1 MMRRLSFRQ
10 KVLLLAVALVTAIQL
25 VTLVPV
31 LRAIQQDAE
40 AQARRSVNLAG
51 LVFDE
56 FMANRTA
63 QLLTTADAVTAD
75 FAFREAVAMGAAES
89 ALANHAGRAGADV
102 AIVFDLDGEIFATA
116 GDLPRA
122 AAAEALPRL
131 AFPEPD
137 DIHTSIAVL
146 GTTPFQTVTI
156 PVRAPDTIAWVTFGF
171 ALDRRLA
178 DDIERLTGLHTSF
191 VRIGIDD
198 VQVFVST
205 VPEEARETAV
215 SGIQL
220 GRATQAATTP
230 GAEGYLTSLRPFL
243 EEHTE
248 IYAALQLS
256 LHDATAAYR
265 RIRNILL
272 VITSLSLLL
281 AVAGAFGV
289 ARMVTRPVQDL
300 AAAARRMR
308 EGIYTQSLA
317 VASTDELGELAA
329 GFNSMQNAI
338 AERER
343 RIVHI
348 AHHDSLSELPTRDLV
363 VRQIRESMAENKR
376 LAVLN
381 LALTRFDG
389 IVSSLGHRT
398 ADDVIKLV
406 AGVLRTTAGEA
417 QILGHLN
424 HQEFIVVMP
433 LFTADQ
439 AKQFAMRLVDAL
451 RAGVT
456 VKGANISLQACV
468 GVAAFPD
475 HATDA
480 AELVRCAAIARNDA
494 QQKHDVV
501 GEYRIGQEDR
511 ALELIRIVGDFPRA
525 LQEDELELNFQP
537 KIDCSTRAV
546 VGAEAL
552 VRWQHPELGLL
563 PPTKFIEAIEQAGG
577 IAHLTRWVLKHA
589 LMTLGGWR
597 ARGMDISVAVNI
609 SVDDLVDEYL
619 PYYMLDLTRRHGV
632 PPPKVTLEVTESA
645 IMHNIQMSLSVVSC
659 LRELGFRVAIDDFGT
674 GQSAMGQLKRIPVDE
689 LKIDK
694 SFVMNMENQRDEA
707 IVRAA
712 IELGHQ
718 FGLPVVAEG
727 VENAATL
734 ERLQT
739 LGCEYAQGYYIAK
752 PLPATEFPSWVL
764 KWSNREG
771 SDIVTLV
778 AAERG
783 PAERRSRS

>member
-1 MMRRLSFRQ
+1 LTTTD
-10 KVLLLAVALVTAIQL
+10 AVA
-25 VTLVPV
+25 
-31 LRAIQQDAE
+31 
-40 AQARRSVNLAG
+40 
-51 LVFDE
+51 
-56 FMANRTA
+56 
-63 QLLTTADAVTAD
+63 ADY
-75 FAFREAVAMGAAES
+75 AFREAVAKDAAES
-89 ALANHAGRAGADV
+89 ALANHAARAGADI
-102 AIVFDLDGEIFATA
+102 AMVFDLDGQILATS
-116 GDLPRA
+116 GDLPRGA
-122 AAAEALPRL
+122 ALDALPRL
-131 AFPEPD
+131 AFRERD
-137 DIHTSIAVL
+137 DVQSSIAVL
-146 GTTPFQTVTI
+146 GATPYQTVTI
-156 PVRAPDTIAWVTFGF
+156 PVRAPETIAWVTFGF

-178 DDIERLTGLHTSF
+178 GDIERLTGLHTSF

-198 VQVFVST
+198 VEVFVST
-205 VPEEARETAV
+205 LPDEARDAAV
-215 SGIQL
+215 SGIRL
-220 GRATQAATTP
+220 GRAAQESGTP
-230 GAEGYLTSLRPFL
+230 GDSGYLTSLRPFL
-243 EEHTE
+243 EEHAG

-256 LHDATAAYR
+256 LGDATAAYR

-281 AVAGAFGV
+281 AVGGSFGV

-308 EGIYTQSLA
+308 EGIYTQALD
-317 VASTDELGELAA
+317 VVSTDELGDLAA
-329 GFNSMQNAI
+329 GFNSMQHAI

-343 RIVHI
+343 QIVHI
-348 AHHDSLSELPTRDLV
+348 AHHDSLSGLPTRDLV
-363 VRQIRESMAENKR
+363 VSELRTSMAANAR

-406 AGVLRTTAGEA
+406 AGVLRTTAGDA
-417 QILGHLN
+417 HLLGHIN
-424 HQEFIVVMP
+424 HQEFVVVMESYSI
-433 LFTADQ
+433 DQ
-439 AKQFAMRLVDAL
+439 AKQFASRLVDAL

-468 GVAAFPD
+468 GIAVSPD
-475 HATDA
+475 HGTDA

-501 GEYRIGQEDR
+501 GEYRVGQEDR
-511 ALELIRIVGDFPRA
+511 ALELIRMVGDFPRA
-525 LQEDELELNFQP
+525 LANDELELNFQP
-537 KIDCSTRAV
+537 KVDCSTRAV

-552 VRWQHPELGLL
+552 VRWRHPELGLL
-563 PPTKFIEAIEQAGG
+563 PPAKFIEAIEQAGG
-577 IAHLTRWVLKHA
+577 IAHLTRWVLRHA

-597 ARGMDISVAVNI
+597 ARGLDISIAVNI

-619 PYYMLDLTRRHGV
+619 PYFMLDLTRRYGIV
-632 PPPKVTLEVTESA
+632 PANVTLEVTESA

-659 LRELGFRVAIDDFGT
+659 LRDLGFRVAIDDFGT
-674 GQSAMGQLKRIPVDE
+674 GHSAMGQLKRIPVDE

-718 FGLPVVAEG
+718 FGLPIVAEG
-727 VENAATL
+727 VESAATL

-752 PLPATEFPSWVL
+752 PLAANEFPAWVQ
-764 KWSNREG
+764 KWSSREG

-783 PAERRSRS
+783 SAQRGNRA

>member
-1 MMRRLSFRQ
+1 MTRLSFRQ

-31 LRAIQQDAE
+31 LNAIRQDAE
-40 AQARRSVNLAG
+40 AQGSRSVSLAG
-51 LVFDE
+51 VVFDE
-56 FMANRTA
+56 FMSNRTA
-63 QLLTTADAVTAD
+63 QLRTTADAVAAD
-75 FAFREAVAMGAAES
+75 FAFREAVALGAAES
-89 ALANHAGRAGADV
+89 ALANHAARAAADIAV
-102 AIVFDLDGEIFATA
+102 VFDLDGSILATA

-122 AAAEALPRL
+122 AASGALPRL
-131 AFPEPD
+131 AFTERD
-137 DIHTSIAVL
+137 AVHNSIAVL
-146 GTTPFQTVTI
+146 GTLPYQTVTI
-156 PVRAPDTIAWVTFGF
+156 PVRAPATIAWVTFGF

-178 DDIERLTGLHTSF
+178 EDIERLTGLQTSF
-191 VRIGIDD
+191 VRIGIDG

-205 VPEEARETAV
+205 VPEEARAAAI

-220 GRATQAATTP
+220 GRTVQASAMP
-230 GAEGYLTSLRPFL
+230 GADGYLTSLRPFL
-243 EEHTE
+243 EEQVG

-256 LHDATAAYR
+256 LRDATAAYR
-265 RIRNILL
+265 RIRDILV
-272 VITSLSLLL
+272 VITSLSLVL
-281 AVAGAFGV
+281 AVAGSFGV

-300 AAAARRMR
+300 VAAARRMR

-329 GFNSMQNAI
+329 GFNSMQDAI

-348 AHHDSLSELPTRDLV
+348 AHHDSLSGLPMRDLV
-363 VRQIRESMAENKR
+363 ISALRESMAANKP
-376 LAVLN
+376 LALLN

-389 IVSSLGHRT
+389 IISSLGHRT
-398 ADDVIKLV
+398 ADDVIRLV
-406 AGVLRTTAGEA
+406 AGVLRTTAGEGKT
-417 QILGHLN
+417 IGHLN
-424 HQEFIVVMP
+424 HQEFVVVMESYSV
-433 LFTADQ
+433 DQ
-439 AKQFAMRLVDAL
+439 AKQFATRLVDAL

-456 VKGANISLQACV
+456 VKGANISLQACAGIAV
-468 GVAAFPD
+468 FPD

-494 QQKHDVV
+494 QQKHDVI
-501 GEYRIGQEDR
+501 GEYRVGQEDR

-525 LQEDELELNFQP
+525 LQEEELELNFQP
-537 KIDCSTRAV
+537 KVDCSTRAV

-552 VRWQHPELGLL
+552 VRWRHPELGLL
-563 PPTKFIEAIEQAGG
+563 PPGKFIEAIEQAGG
-577 IAHLTRWVLKHA
+577 IAHLTRWVLKQA

-597 ARGMDISVAVNI
+597 SRGLDISVAANI

-619 PYYMLDLTRRHGV
+619 PYFMLDLTRRYGV
-632 PPPKVTLEVTESA
+632 APANVTLEVTESA

-659 LRELGFRVAIDDFGT
+659 LRDLGFRVAIDDFGT
-674 GQSAMGQLKRIPVDE
+674 GQSAMGQLKRMPVDE

-694 SFVMNMENQRDEA
+694 SFVINMENQRDEA

-752 PLPATEFPSWVL
+752 PLVAAEFPAWVQ

-783 PAERRSRS
+783 PARGNRG

>member
-1 MMRRLSFRQ
+1 
-10 KVLLLAVALVTAIQL
+10 
-25 VTLVPV
+25 
-31 LRAIQQDAE
+31 
-40 AQARRSVNLAG
+40 
-51 LVFDE
+51 
-56 FMANRTA
+56 MA
-63 QLLTTADAVTAD
+63 
-75 FAFREAVAMGAAES
+75 M
-89 ALANHAGRAGADV
+89 
-102 AIVFDLDGEIFATA
+102 VFDLDGQILATS
-116 GDLPRA
+116 GDLPRGA
-122 AAAEALPRL
+122 ALDALPRL
-131 AFPEPD
+131 AFRERD
-137 DIHTSIAVL
+137 DVQSSIAVL
-146 GTTPFQTVTI
+146 GATPYQTVTI
-156 PVRAPDTIAWVTFGF
+156 PVRAPETIAWVTFGF

-178 DDIERLTGLHTSF
+178 GVIERLTGLHTSF

-198 VQVFVST
+198 VEVFVST
-205 VPEEARETAV
+205 LPDEARDAAV
-215 SGIQL
+215 SGIRL
-220 GRATQAATTP
+220 GRAAQESGTP
-230 GAEGYLTSLRPFL
+230 GDSGYLTSLRPFL
-243 EEHTE
+243 EEHAG

-256 LHDATAAYR
+256 LGDATAAYR

-281 AVAGAFGV
+281 AVGGSFGV

-308 EGIYTQSLA
+308 EGIYTQALD
-317 VASTDELGELAA
+317 VVSTDELGDLAA
-329 GFNSMQNAI
+329 GFNSMQHAI

-343 RIVHI
+343 QIVHI
-348 AHHDSLSELPTRDLV
+348 AHHDSLSGLPTRDLV
-363 VRQIRESMAENKR
+363 VSELRTSMAANAR

-406 AGVLRTTAGEA
+406 AGVLRTTAGDA
-417 QILGHLN
+417 HLLGHIN
-424 HQEFIVVMP
+424 HQEFVVVMESYSI
-433 LFTADQ
+433 DQ
-439 AKQFAMRLVDAL
+439 AKQFASRLVDAL

-468 GVAAFPD
+468 GIAVSPD
-475 HATDA
+475 HGTDA

-501 GEYRIGQEDR
+501 GEYRVGQEDR
-511 ALELIRIVGDFPRA
+511 ALELIRMVGDFPRA
-525 LQEDELELNFQP
+525 LANDELELNFQP
-537 KIDCSTRAV
+537 KVDCSTRAV

-552 VRWQHPELGLL
+552 VRWRHPELGLL
-563 PPTKFIEAIEQAGG
+563 PPAKFIEAIEQAGG
-577 IAHLTRWVLKHA
+577 IAHLTRWVLRHA

-597 ARGMDISVAVNI
+597 ARGLDISIAVNI

-619 PYYMLDLTRRHGV
+619 PYFMLDLTRRYGIV
-632 PPPKVTLEVTESA
+632 PANVTLEVTESA

-659 LRELGFRVAIDDFGT
+659 LRDLGFRVAIDDFGT
-674 GQSAMGQLKRIPVDE
+674 GHSAMGQLKRIPVDE

-718 FGLPVVAEG
+718 FGLPIVAEG
-727 VENAATL
+727 VESAATL

-752 PLPATEFPSWVL
+752 PLAANEFPAWVQ
-764 KWSNREG
+764 KWSSREG

-783 PAERRSRS
+783 SAQRGNRA

>member
-1 MMRRLSFRQ
+1 MTRLSFRQ

-25 VTLVPV
+25 VTLFPV
-31 LRAIQQDAE
+31 LSAIRQDAE
-40 AQARRSVNLAG
+40 AQARRAVSLAG
-51 LVFDE
+51 VVFDE
-56 FMANRTA
+56 FMENRTA
-63 QLLTTADAVTAD
+63 QLLTTTDAVAAD
-75 FAFREAVAMGAAES
+75 FAFREAVAVGAAES
-89 ALANHAGRAGADV
+89 ALANHAARAGADV
-102 AIVFDLDGEIFATA
+102 AIVFDLEGEILATS
-116 GDLPRA
+116 GDVPRA
-122 AAAEALPRL
+122 AIDALRRLGFAARDA
-131 AFPEPD
+131 
-137 DIHTSIAVL
+137 IQSSIAVL
-146 GTTPFQTVTI
+146 DTMPYQTVTI

-178 DDIERLTGLHTSF
+178 GDIERLTGLNTSF
-191 VRIGIDD
+191 VRIGIDE
-198 VQVFVST
+198 VEVFAST
-205 VPEEARETAV
+205 IPEEARDAAV

-220 GRATQAATTP
+220 GRSAEVSGAA
-230 GAEGYLTSLRPFL
+230 GDSGYLTSLRPFL
-243 EEHTE
+243 EEHAE

-256 LHDATAAYR
+256 LSDATAAYR
-265 RIRNILL
+265 RIRDILY

-281 AVAGAFGV
+281 AVGGSFGI

-300 AAAARRMR
+300 AAAARRLR
-308 EGIYTQSLA
+308 EGVYTQSLA

-329 GFNSMQNAI
+329 GFNLMQDAI

-348 AHHDSLSELPTRDLV
+348 AHHDSLSGLPTRDLV
-363 VRQIRESMAENKR
+363 VSELRTSMAANTP

-406 AGVLRTTAGEA
+406 AGLLRTTAGDA
-417 QILGHLN
+417 HVLGHLN
-424 HQEFIVVMP
+424 HQEFVVVMQSYSV
-433 LFTADQ
+433 DQ
-439 AKQFAMRLVDAL
+439 AKQFAERLVDTL

-494 QQKHDVV
+494 QQKHDVI
-501 GEYRIGQEDR
+501 GEYRVGQEDR
-511 ALELIRIVGDFPRA
+511 ALELIRMVGDFPRA
-525 LQEDELELNFQP
+525 LQNDELELNFQP
-537 KIDCSTRAV
+537 KVDCTTRAV

-552 VRWQHPELGLL
+552 VRWRHPELGLL

-577 IAHLTRWVLKHA
+577 IAHLTRWVLRHA
-589 LMTLGGWR
+589 LMTVGSWR
-597 ARGMDISVAVNI
+597 SRGLDISIAVNI

-619 PYYMLDLTRRHGV
+619 PYFMLDLTRRHGIV
-632 PPPKVTLEVTESA
+632 PVNVTLEVTESA
-645 IMHNIQMSLSVVSC
+645 IMHNIQMSLAVVSC
-659 LRELGFRVAIDDFGT
+659 LRDLGFRVAIDDFGT
-674 GQSAMGQLKRIPVDE
+674 GQSAMGQLKRMPVDE

-694 SFVMNMENQRDEA
+694 SFVINMENQRDEA

-727 VENAATL
+727 VESAATL

-752 PLPATEFPSWVL
+752 PLPANEFFAWVH

-771 SDIVTLV
+771 SDIVALV
-778 AAERG
+778 ATERG
-783 PAERRSRS
+783 STPRGNRA

>member
-1 MMRRLSFRQ
+1 MTRLSFRQ
-10 KVLLLAVALVTAIQL
+10 KVLLLAVALVTTIQL
-25 VTLVPV
+25 VTLIPV
-31 LRAIQQDAE
+31 LSAIRQDAE
-40 AQARRSVNLAG
+40 AQARRSVSLAG

-56 FMANRTA
+56 FMANRSA
-63 QLLTTADAVTAD
+63 QLLTTTDAVAAD
-75 FAFREAVAMGAAES
+75 FAFREAVAVGAAES
-89 ALANHAGRAGADV
+89 ALANHAARAGADIAV
-102 AIVFDLDGEIFATA
+102 VFGFEGEILATS
-116 GDLPRA
+116 GDLPRGVGLDALRRLSFGDPDA
-122 AAAEALPRL
+122 AQN
-131 AFPEPD
+131 
-137 DIHTSIAVL
+137 SIAVL
-146 GTTPFQTVTI
+146 GPMPYQTVTI

-178 DDIERLTGLHTSF
+178 DDIERLTGLNTSF
-191 VRIGIDD
+191 VSIGIDD
-198 VQVFVST
+198 VEVFVST
-205 VPEEARETAV
+205 IPDEAREAAV

-220 GRATQAATTP
+220 GRAAQASAAP
-230 GAEGYLTSLRPFL
+230 DNGGYLTSLRPFL
-243 EEHTE
+243 EEHAE

-256 LHDATAAYR
+256 LRDATAAYR
-265 RIRNILL
+265 RIRGILI

-281 AVAGAFGV
+281 AVGGSFGV

-308 EGIYTQSLA
+308 EGIYTQPLA
-317 VASTDELGELAA
+317 VASSDELGDLAT
-329 GFNSMQNAI
+329 GFNSMQDAI

-343 RIVHI
+343 QIVHI
-348 AHHDSLSELPTRDLV
+348 AHHDSLSGLPTRDLV
-363 VRQIRESMAENKR
+363 VSELRTSMAGDKP
-376 LAVLN
+376 LVVLN

-398 ADDVIKLV
+398 ADDIIKLV
-406 AGVLRTTAGEA
+406 ASLLRTTAGDA
-417 QILGHLN
+417 RVLGHLN
-424 HQEFIVVMP
+424 HQEFVVVMQSY
-433 LFTADQ
+433 TVEQ
-439 AKQFAMRLVDAL
+439 AKQFATRLVDAL

-468 GVAAFPD
+468 GLAVFPD
-475 HATDA
+475 HSTDA

-501 GEYRIGQEDR
+501 GEYRVGQEDR
-511 ALELIRIVGDFPRA
+511 ALELIRMVGDFPRA
-525 LQEDELELNFQP
+525 LQNDELELTFQP
-537 KIDCSTRAV
+537 KVDCSTRAV

-552 VRWQHPELGLL
+552 VRWRHPELGLL
-563 PPTKFIEAIEQAGG
+563 PPAKFIEAIEQAGG
-577 IAHLTRWVLKHA
+577 IAHLTRWVLRHA
-589 LMTLGGWR
+589 LMTLGSWR
-597 ARGMDISVAVNI
+597 SRGFDISMAVNI

-619 PYYMLDLTRRHGV
+619 PYFMLDLTRRHGIV
-632 PPPKVTLEVTESA
+632 PANVTLEVTESA
-645 IMHNIQMSLSVVSC
+645 IMHNIQMSLAVVSC
-659 LRELGFRVAIDDFGT
+659 LRDLGFRVAIDDFGT

-727 VENAATL
+727 VESAATL

-752 PLPATEFPSWVL
+752 PLSASEFLAWVH

-783 PAERRSRS
+783 SAPRGNRA

>member
-1 MMRRLSFRQ
+1 MTRLSFRQ

-31 LRAIQQDAE
+31 LSAIRQDAE

-51 LVFDE
+51 VVFDE
-56 FMANRTA
+56 FMSNRTA
-63 QLLTTADAVTAD
+63 QLLTTTDAVAAD
-75 FAFREAVAMGAAES
+75 FAFREAVAVGAAES
-89 ALANHAGRAGADV
+89 ALANHAARAGADI
-102 AIVFDLDGEIFATA
+102 ATVFDLEGQILATS
-116 GDLPRA
+116 GDLPRGV
-122 AAAEALPRL
+122 ALDALRRL
-131 AFPEPD
+131 AFAERD
-137 DIHTSIAVL
+137 AAQNSIAVL
-146 GTTPFQTVTI
+146 GAMPYQTVTI

-178 DDIERLTGLHTSF
+178 GDIERLTGLHTSF

-198 VQVFVST
+198 VQVFAST
-205 VPEEARETAV
+205 VPEEARDAAV

-220 GRATQAATTP
+220 GRVAPESGMP
-230 GAEGYLTSLRPFL
+230 GDTGYLTSLRPFL
-243 EEHTE
+243 EEHAE

-256 LHDATAAYR
+256 LRDATAAYR
-265 RIRNILL
+265 RIRDILL

-281 AVAGAFGV
+281 AVGGSFGV

-300 AAAARRMR
+300 AAAARRLR
-308 EGIYTQSLA
+308 EGIYTQSLS
-317 VASTDELGELAA
+317 VASTDELGDLAA
-329 GFNSMQNAI
+329 GFNSMQDAI

-348 AHHDSLSELPTRDLV
+348 AHHDSLSGLPTRDLV
-363 VRQIRESMAENKR
+363 VSEIRAGMAANTQ

-389 IVSSLGHRT
+389 IVSSLGHGT

-406 AGVLRTTAGEA
+406 AGVLRNACGEGHV
-417 QILGHLN
+417 LGHLN
-424 HQEFIVVMP
+424 HQEFIVVMRSYSVEH
-433 LFTADQ
+433 
-439 AKQFAMRLVDAL
+439 AKQFALWLLDAL

-468 GVAAFPD
+468 GIAAFPD

-494 QQKHDVV
+494 QQRHDVV
-501 GEYRIGQEDR
+501 GEYRVGQEDHAR
-511 ALELIRIVGDFPRA
+511 EHIRMVGDFPRA
-525 LQEDELELNFQP
+525 LKNDELELAFQP
-537 KIDCSTRAV
+537 KVDCSTRAV
-546 VGAEAL
+546 AGAEAL
-552 VRWQHPELGLL
+552 VRWRHPELGLL
-563 PPTKFIEAIEQAGG
+563 PPAKFIEAIEQAGG
-577 IAHLTRWVLKHA
+577 IAHLTRWVLRHA
-589 LMTLGGWR
+589 LMTLGSWR
-597 ARGMDISVAVNI
+597 SRGLDVSIAVNI
-609 SVDDLVDEYL
+609 SVEDLVDEYL
-619 PYYMLDLTRRHGV
+619 PYFMLDLTRQHAIV
-632 PPPKVTLEVTESA
+632 PANVTLEVTESA

-659 LRELGFRVAIDDFGT
+659 LRDLGFRVAIDDFGT

-718 FGLPVVAEG
+718 FGLSVVAEG
-727 VENAATL
+727 VESAATL

-739 LGCEYAQGYYIAK
+739 LGCEYAQGYFIAK
-752 PLPATEFPSWVL
+752 PLSASELPAWIH
-764 KWSNREG
+764 KWSSREG

-778 AAERG
+778 AGERG
-783 PAERRSRS
+783 SEPRGHRA